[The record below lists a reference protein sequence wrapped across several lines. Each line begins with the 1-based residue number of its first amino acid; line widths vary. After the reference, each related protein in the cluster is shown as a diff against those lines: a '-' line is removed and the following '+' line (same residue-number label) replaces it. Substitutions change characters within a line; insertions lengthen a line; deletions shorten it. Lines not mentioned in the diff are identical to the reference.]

1 MNKVSEFK
9 YSKFLNWNEYIDSMS
24 ENKENFKKLTNK
36 ILNDKDLINKI
47 KKLNTKLNNKEIIV
61 LTEDFCPDSLFNIP
75 ILILIA
81 ENLDSV
87 TLKIY
92 RRSENEELNKIFIK
106 NGLSKIPAIFVSDKN
121 NIKYKWEEKPE
132 KAYEIQSSIINKLK
146 QNPELDDNE
155 KKNSYLKLSECEY
168 EKNLWEE
175 TINEIYNLK
184 EL

>member
-92 RRSENEELNKIFIK
+92 RRQENEELNKIFIK

-132 KAYEIQSSIINKLK
+132 KAYWSLALIII
-146 QNPELDDNE
+146 ER
-155 KKNSYLKLSECEY
+155 
-168 EKNLWEE
+168 
-175 TINEIYNLK
+175 
-184 EL
+184 

>member
-36 ILNDKDLINKI
+36 ILKDKDLINKI
-47 KKLNTKLNNKEIIV
+47 NKLNTKLNNKEIIV

-92 RRSENEELNKIFIK
+92 RRQENNEYLCIARKSW
-106 NGLSKIPAIFVSDKN
+106 NGK
-121 NIKYKWEEKPE
+121 
-132 KAYEIQSSIINKLK
+132 
-146 QNPELDDNE
+146 
-155 KKNSYLKLSECEY
+155 
-168 EKNLWEE
+168 
-175 TINEIYNLK
+175 
-184 EL
+184 